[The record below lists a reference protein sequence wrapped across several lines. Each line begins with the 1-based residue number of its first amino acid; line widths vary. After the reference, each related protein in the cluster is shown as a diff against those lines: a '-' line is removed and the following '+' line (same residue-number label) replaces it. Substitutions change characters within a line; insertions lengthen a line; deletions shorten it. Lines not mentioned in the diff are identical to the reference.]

1 MRFSTDES
9 FCLSFFVIYEK
20 QRCRIIQEKY
30 AKRMQSIAQS
40 QKKMRIF
47 AMSKCFVRRLFGSCE
62 KPVAIEK
69 YEIVIWTIFRIKTK

>member
-1 MRFSTDES
+1 
-9 FCLSFFVIYEK
+9 
-20 QRCRIIQEKY
+20 
-30 AKRMQSIAQS
+30 MQSIAQS